1 MQHAARLVE
10 RRVLLN
16 ELLTRRLLVL
26 HVLLLM
32 LRNLLLLLLRL
43 DQAGEPR
50 AAGQAVIARTRRC
63 RAVDTVDTGHARRAR
78 AVLAR
83 AARAARQL
91 RALHRTTNFRHGR
104 DLVLREVVRLRD
116 EDRHERRWQE
126 PRAPRG
132 PRGQLAAEI
141 SAEAER
147 AKPLRGREGGTMSR
161 ARDEVSRSVAFARA
175 AEDLIRGIASERT
188 ILCSPRSA
196 S

>member
-78 AVLAR
+78 AERGVGLHQGGR
-83 AARAARQL
+83 GSPKKYNWVTAAAA
-91 RALHRTTNFRHGR
+91 NP
-104 DLVLREVVRLRD
+104 LV
-116 EDRHERRWQE
+116 RRWTE
-126 PRAPRG
+126 
-132 PRGQLAAEI
+132 
-141 SAEAER
+141 S
-147 AKPLRGREGGTMSR
+147 
-161 ARDEVSRSVAFARA
+161 
-175 AEDLIRGIASERT
+175 
-188 ILCSPRSA
+188 
-196 S
+196 